1 MKNVDYFSCFA
12 EIQEIAKRAKMF
24 HTDGKSALLGRNK
37 VRENAKNSIFGKRCA
52 ILAFRSDH
60 KWSLVQQRTKMG
72 SAMRNL
78 GQMYYFAAEQFLK
91 ICENKNMM
99 HFWSKQ
105 SKFCDLA
112 HSTENLINNKEKTKF
127 LTLVK

>member
-1 MKNVDYFSCFA
+1 
-12 EIQEIAKRAKMF
+12 
-24 HTDGKSALLGRNK
+24 
-37 VRENAKNSIFGKRCA
+37 
-52 ILAFRSDH
+52 
-60 KWSLVQQRTKMG
+60 
-72 SAMRNL
+72 MRNL
-78 GQMYYFAAEQFLK
+78 GQMYYFAAKQFLK

-105 SKFCDLA
+105 RKFCDLA